1 MAEYGILSTEDYEL
15 CNKLKSMRFSG
26 MAEAL
31 EELLR
36 DPNSDLIPFREKVGR
51 LVDAEWDLRY
61 NKKLNRFIKKATLKY
76 PQADLDETIYDP
88 ERMLNTRIIE
98 ELAKCRWIE
107 EGRNLMITGQTGSGK
122 SYLANA
128 LALSALRQFKT
139 AKYCRASKLIDDLNR
154 AEALDTYQ
162 EALSQLVSFD
172 LLVID
177 DFGLMQLDLNKCRN
191 LFEVLES
198 RDPSKSTM
206 VVSQF
211 PVTSWYDLFQEH
223 TYADACLNRLLHN
236 SYRLEM
242 NGKNMRNL
250 KPMNLSQD
258 AQKN

>member
-1 MAEYGILSTEDYEL
+1 MSYKEIFSTEDYEL
-15 CNKLKSMRFSG
+15 CNKLKAMRFSG

-36 DPNSDLIPFREKVGR
+36 DPNSDLISFRDKVSR
-51 LVDAEWDLRY
+51 LIDAEWDLRY

-76 PQADLDETIYDP
+76 PHADLDETIYDP
-88 ERMLNTRIIE
+88 ERLLDTRIIE
-98 ELAKCRWIE
+98 ELSKSKWVE
-107 EGRNLMITGQTGSGK
+107 QGRNLMITGQTGSGK
-122 SYLANA
+122 SYMANA
-128 LALSALRQFKT
+128 LAISALRQFKT
-139 AKYCRASKLIDDLNR
+139 VKYCKASQLIDELNR
-154 AEALDTYQ
+154 AEAMDTYRDTL
-162 EALSQLVSFD
+162 AQLVSFD

-198 RDPSKSTM
+198 RDPGKSTM

-211 PVTSWYDLFQEH
+211 PVTAWYDLFQEH

-236 SYRLEM
+236 AYRLEM

-250 KPMNLSQD
+250 SPINM
-258 AQKN
+258 